1 MHEMSIVQNLVAI
14 VEEEMVKN
22 NASRLISVRVKIGEL
37 SGIVPEALST
47 CFEIYTSKSDLKGAV
62 LKMEIEPLIGSC
74 RKCNEKFKI
83 IEYDFSCP
91 ECDSADIDMIS
102 GREMSIVEIEVD

>member
-22 NASRLISVRVKIGEL
+22 NASRLISIRVKIGEM

-47 CFEIYTSKSDLKGAV
+47 CFEIFTAKSDLKGAV
-62 LKMEIEPLIGSC
+62 LKIEIAPLIGCC
-74 RKCNEKFKI
+74 RKCEEKFKI

-91 ECDSADIDMIS
+91 ECDSIDIDIIS
-102 GREMSIVEIEVD
+102 GREMNIVELEVE